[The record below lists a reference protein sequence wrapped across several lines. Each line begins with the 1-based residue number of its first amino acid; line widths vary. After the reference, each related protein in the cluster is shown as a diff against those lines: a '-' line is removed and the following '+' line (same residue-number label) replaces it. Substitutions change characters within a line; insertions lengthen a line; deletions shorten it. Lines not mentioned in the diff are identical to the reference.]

1 MKKVIIACN
10 ICETEEHDMVDKM
23 WGVTFVSED
32 GDTTGMNFSEKP
44 ENADIHICDVCL
56 KCIEG
61 LRGNTR
67 SE

>member
-10 ICETEEHDMVDKM
+10 ICETEEGDMVDKM
-23 WGVTFVSED
+23 WGLSFVEVD
-32 GDTTGMNFSEKP
+32 GRTGMNFSEKP
-44 ENADIHICDVCL
+44 DQVDIHICDVCL